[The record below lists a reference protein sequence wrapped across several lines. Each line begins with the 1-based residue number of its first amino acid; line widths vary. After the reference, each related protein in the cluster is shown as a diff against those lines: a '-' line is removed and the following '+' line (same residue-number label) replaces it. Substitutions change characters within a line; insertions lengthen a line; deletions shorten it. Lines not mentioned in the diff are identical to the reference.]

1 MFINSKYNL
10 KYKDVNIIDFDV
22 SDNLSVD
29 GVHLTSEGSEKF
41 ALKIKE
47 YFE

>member
-1 MFINSKYNL
+1 MYNP
-10 KYKDVNIIDFDV
+10 KGYNIK
-22 SDNLSVD
+22 
-29 GVHLTSEGSEKF
+29 GVKNIYDKEGSEKF